1 MKRVGHI
8 RRTNSQPFWLPAST
22 YYFLSAA
29 IAIGVFF
36 LVWGILA
43 ETAGETPWISAGL
56 ISSVSLV
63 LAVVVREVILRT
75 RRQRVFETQRKLD
88 RVLLAAPVTARKYS
102 DPIKLTLERN
112 AVFLNDIVR
121 KSEAANELARLAES
135 HKEVFRLCESY
146 LEVVEKELP
155 TVGIGSPRLG
165 AITRGRNKAERL
177 HRNHMLKW
185 VEIEVRAH
193 TQAAAESER
202 SDSKI
207 EKVGLALDAV
217 KTVLNH
223 YPDEVNVLESKYV
236 IEQLLFSIKV
246 AAVIRRAERA
256 ETKGDFAK
264 ALDRFREAERI
275 IEGEAFNLE
284 GAETIRERVRNDI
297 ERLERIE

>member
-1 MKRVGHI
+1 M
-8 RRTNSQPFWLPAST
+8 
-22 YYFLSAA
+22 
-29 IAIGVFF
+29 
-36 LVWGILA
+36 WGILA

-88 RVLLAAPVTARKYS
+88 RVLLAAPVTARKYP

-121 KSEAANELARLAES
+121 KSEAANVLARLAES